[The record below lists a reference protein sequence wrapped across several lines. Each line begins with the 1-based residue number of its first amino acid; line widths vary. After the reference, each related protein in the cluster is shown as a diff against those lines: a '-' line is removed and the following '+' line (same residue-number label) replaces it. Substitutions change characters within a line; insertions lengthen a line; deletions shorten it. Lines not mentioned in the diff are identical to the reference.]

1 VTALRVVL
9 AEDSYLVREGTRRLL
24 ESSGE
29 VAVIAAVENAAD
41 LLEAVERLAP
51 DAVITDIRM
60 PPGHGT
66 EGIVAAR
73 EIRRRHG
80 GIGVVVLSQHADP
93 AYVLEL
99 FSDGTDGL
107 AYLLKERV
115 GERAELIRAVRET
128 VAGRS
133 VVDPMLVEALVARR
147 RAEARSPFADL
158 TPREVDVLRLMAEG
172 RTNAAIADE
181 LSLSESSIEKHTSVI
196 FSKLGLSDERHVHRR
211 VAAVVTFLREGTG
224 PTIVAGPWP

>member
-1 VTALRVVL
+1 MTALRVVL

-29 VAVIAAVENAAD
+29 IEVIAAVESAGD
-41 LLEAVERLAP
+41 LLDAVERLAP

-73 EIRRRHG
+73 EIRRRHS

-99 FSDGTDGL
+99 FLDGTDGL

-128 VAGRS
+128 IAGRS
-133 VVDPMLVEALVARR
+133 VVDPILVEALVARR

-172 RTNAAIADE
+172 RTNAAIAGE
-181 LSLSESSIEKHTSVI
+181 LSLSESSIEKHTTVI
-196 FSKLGLSDERHVHRR
+196 FSKLGLGDERHVHRR
-211 VAAVVTFLREGTG
+211 VAAVVTFLREDTG
-224 PTIVAGPWP
+224 R

>member
-1 VTALRVVL
+1 MALLRVVL
-9 AEDSYLVREGTRRLL
+9 AEDSYLVREGTRRVL

-29 VAVIAAVENAAD
+29 VEVVAAVENAHD
-41 LLEAVERLAP
+41 LLDAAERFAP
-51 DAVITDIRM
+51 DAVVTDIRM

-73 EIRRRHG
+73 EIRRRHPD
-80 GIGVVVLSQHADP
+80 IGVVVLSQHADP
-93 AYVLEL
+93 AYVLDL

-115 GERAELIRAVRET
+115 GDRAELLRALRET
-128 VAGRS
+128 VEGRS
-133 VVDPMLVEALVARR
+133 VVDPILVEALVGRR
-147 RAEARSPFADL
+147 RAEGSSPLADL
-158 TPREVDVLRLMAEG
+158 TPRELEVLRLMAEG

-196 FSKLGLSDERHVHRR
+196 FSKLGLSPETYLHRR
-211 VAAVVTFLREGTG
+211 VAAVVTFLRRDQ
-224 PTIVAGPWP
+224 IS